1 MLYFY
6 KLKLEF
12 VLIIKF
18 FFVFGE
24 TGNQFF
30 FITKDDILYTFGDN
44 LFWCLGLGHNNAV
57 RVPEFVKELCGQQL
71 NEISYGLRHMLSLT
85 EDSLFSGASNI
96 YGQLGSRQ
104 K

>member
-1 MLYFY
+1 M
-6 KLKLEF
+6 KLEINSF
-12 VLIIKF
+12 LLQKMIFSTLLAIIYS
-18 FFVFGE
+18 GAQH
-24 TGNQFF
+24 GQ
-30 FITKDDILYTFGDN
+30 
-44 LFWCLGLGHNNAV
+44 GHNNAV